1 MKTEA
6 CESEEIGRE
15 SVLVKLSG
23 DPAGWPGRS
32 VSGHYLKTPGL
43 RGRGQPRWPLGLRT
57 CSRHTLGTHSIL
69 ICPWTGINTT
79 YICPFLT
86 YFLSSHVFHCFWT
99 LWSVTSYW
107 TLISDFL
114 SMNLSV
120 MYHFVFPSIL
130 AHCALGGVSRT
141 PVCALILILPKSP
154 AIVPSSE

>member
-1 MKTEA
+1 MQLWAILGNNRVIKVMKGISCPQTITA
-6 CESEEIGRE
+6 FSRAKGI
-15 SVLVKLSG
+15 LVQSTQQEPEGDGNAHHALS
-23 DPAGWPGRS
+23 A
-32 VSGHYLKTPGL
+32 
-43 RGRGQPRWPLGLRT
+43 
-57 CSRHTLGTHSIL
+57 RHTLGTHSIL

-130 AHCALGGVSRT
+130 AHCALGGVSRA